1 MSTTLQLS
9 YPWYHA
15 LLAHANGL
23 TFIRERDPKA
33 PNSGEG
39 VEACQKTTHN
49 EPPAS
54 WCCSYTVKCF
64 LDLFGSAWPVKRS
77 GACEIVRQDYKAR
90 GALITHAEAIQLV
103 KDGVAGAGAGWQFFT
118 VSMVPDGKGG
128 TKEHAHH
135 TGFVGQLL
143 TNNTIR
149 AMEADGRFYTTEANA
164 SDPSKPPSDN
174 GDGAYA
180 GRLRGVPTKDA
191 KRYYFGRP
199 ELVQVP

>member
-1 MSTTLQLS
+1 MGLQLTF
-9 YPWYHA
+9 PWYRA

-23 TFIRERDPKA
+23 TFIRERDAKA

-39 VEACQKTTHN
+39 VEACQKVTDN

-54 WCCSYTVKCF
+54 WCCSYCCKACV
-64 LDLFGSAWPVKRS
+64 DLWRNAWPLVRS
-77 GACEIVRQDYKAR
+77 GACEAVRQDYKR
-90 GALITHAEAIQLV
+90 HGALITHADAKVLIAA
-103 KDGVAGAGAGWQFFT
+103 GVEGAGAGWQFFT

-143 TNNTIR
+143 TDGTIR
-149 AMEADGRFYTTEANA
+149 AMQADGSYFTTEANA

-191 KRYYFGRP
+191 KTYHFGRP
-199 ELVQVP
+199 ELLQVGA